1 MEFSRVCLLLG
12 TILLV
17 VGIVL
22 KGFEPFAWFGR
33 LPGDISYKSGSV
45 TVWVPITSMLVVSV
59 LATIVMKLANRI
71 FP

>member
-33 LPGDISYKSGSV
+33 LPGDISYKSDSV
-45 TVWVPITSMLVVSV
+45 TVWVPITSMVIVSIV
-59 LATIVMKLANRI
+59 LSVCARLIRRYLE
-71 FP
+71 